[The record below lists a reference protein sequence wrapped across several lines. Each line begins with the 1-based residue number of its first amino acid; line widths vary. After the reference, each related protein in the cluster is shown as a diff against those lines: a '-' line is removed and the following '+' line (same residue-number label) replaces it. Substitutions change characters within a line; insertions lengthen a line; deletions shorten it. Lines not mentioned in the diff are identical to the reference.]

1 MKNQASNF
9 NFHPFKLRTRSLIA
23 RAASEFMAAIN
34 PKTIRTLSFA
44 GDGYDFESVP
54 VHNSLHVDRLEKITN
69 VCVERVKDTYM
80 TSPVPIMPEDRARVS
95 RVGEVVKSSYKVTE
109 KLSVETCY
117 VFDEMENVLGVGKRP
132 SDYSWED
139 STLLGWNEDLERDE
153 FVEMDLVWLDYYGSY
168 NNNVRNQIKRF
179 AAKSSALTG
188 LIFITLECIGRSAT
202 AFNKANAPERNA
214 GSEDKAIWQ
223 SGEVE
228 KTLKGMENLRQ
239 VLKVEYVGQGGSP
252 MVLIGFSWQ
261 KKRKLSEQRKQ
272 TIPIVRMTA
281 YDGGS
286 QWKMPRTKK
295 AQSIV
300 SKAVKKATKSALKPD
315 AEETGL
321 LRLIA
326 LQHDLDD
333 KGKHDNKRTADL
345 TKDYPQ
351 LIQFVPPKMR
361 GPHAG
366 EPNWAGIKAAITRE
380 KNDEEVK

>member
-44 GDGYDFESVP
+44 GDGYDFESVA

-69 VCVERVKDTYM
+69 VCVERVKDTFM

-132 SDYSWED
+132 CDYKWEA
-139 STLLGWNEDLERDE
+139 STSLGWNDDMNLDE
-153 FVEMDLVWLDYYGSY
+153 KVEMDLVWLDYYGSY

-179 AAKSSALTG
+179 ATKSSALTG

-261 KKRKLSEQRKQ
+261 KSRPLSKQRGNKE
-272 TIPIVRMTA
+272 TVPVVRMVA
-281 YDGGS
+281 YDGGD
-286 QWKMPRTKK
+286 QWKMPRSKK
-295 AQSIV
+295 TQSVV
-300 SKAVKKATKSALKPD
+300 SKAVKKATKKALAT
-315 AEETGL
+315 AEQKET
-321 LRLIA
+321 LRIIA
-326 LQHDLDD
+326 NEYPLGDKCKNDD
-333 KGKHDNKRTADL
+333 KRTAL
-345 TKDYPQ
+345 LMKSFPE
-351 LIQFVPPKMR
+351 LIHFVPVWDK
-361 GPHAG
+361 GSKVG
-366 EPNWAGIKAAITRE
+366 ELNWAGIKSRVTRE
-380 KNDEEVK
+380 KNEKK

>member
-9 NFHPFKLRTRSLIA
+9 NFHPFKLRTRGLIA
-23 RAASEFMAAIN
+23 RAVSEFMASIN

-54 VHNSLHVDRLEKITN
+54 IHNSLRAERLEKITN
-69 VCVERVKDTYM
+69 VCVERVKDIFM

-95 RVGEVVKSSYKVTE
+95 RIGEVVKSSYKVTE

-139 STLLGWNEDLERDE
+139 STYDAHKMEQ
-153 FVEMDLVWLDYYGSY
+153 VEMDLVWLDYYGSY

-188 LIFITLECIGRSAT
+188 LVFITLECIGRSAT

-228 KTLKGMENLRQ
+228 KTLRAMENLRQ

-261 KKRKLSEQRKQ
+261 KKRELSEQRKE

-281 YDGGS
+281 YDGGG
-286 QWKMPRTKK
+286 QWKMPRAKK

-300 SKAVKKATKSALKPD
+300 SKAVKKATKNALKPD

-333 KGKHDNKRTADL
+333 KGEHDDKRTVDL
-345 TKDYPQ
+345 MKDYPQ

-361 GPHAG
+361 GPHTG
-366 EPNWAGIKAAITRE
+366 QPNWAGIKAAITRE
-380 KNDEEVK
+380 KNYEEVK